1 MNNGKKNI
9 LVVDDDVDTTGLI
22 KQGLEYLYP
31 TEYHVVCVNCGKK
44 CFEVLEKN
52 DQSPDVILLDI
63 KMPDMNGL
71 EVFDCLKLN
80 SKWKVI
86 PVIFLSGETDRDIKR
101 NSKSLGDDFVEK
113 PFEIENLKVRIER
126 VLER

>member
-9 LVVDDDVDTTGLI
+9 LVVDDDADITGLV

-31 TEYHVVCVNCGKK
+31 TEYHVICVNCGKK

-52 DQSPDVILLDI
+52 DQIPDIILLDI
-63 KMPDMNGL
+63 KMPDMDGL
-71 EVFDCLKLN
+71 EVFDYLKLN

-86 PVIFLSGETDRDIKR
+86 PVIFLSEETDRDTKR

-113 PFEIENLKVRIER
+113 PFEIENLKLRIEK